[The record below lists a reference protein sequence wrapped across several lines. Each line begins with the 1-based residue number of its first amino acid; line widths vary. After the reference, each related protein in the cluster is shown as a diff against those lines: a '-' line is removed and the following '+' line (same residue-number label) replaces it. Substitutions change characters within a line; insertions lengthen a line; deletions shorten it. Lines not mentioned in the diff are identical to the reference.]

1 MSLISVELLKPG
13 MVLEQTVYT
22 PNSSNCLL
30 TSGTALSIRN
40 IQKLKDLGFTEVEVA
55 DPYTLFVSP
64 NDNMAQLVVEDF
76 IRVLRN
82 TSPKRPEANKN
93 DYIVTVA
100 KQLETLIHKL
110 VASDEV
116 LSFLVQLR
124 IINKRK
130 LYDHSIYTAVLSGLV
145 AGSMKLGPENVLGAI
160 LGGLLH
166 NIGICE
172 MPTLLDIEE
181 LSPQQENLW
190 REHPT
195 YGYYFALQNN
205 IPRVVANAIL
215 SHHEKWNGSGY
226 PKSISGEEIPILAR
240 IINVCSHYAESI
252 IIEDMQPYMA
262 VEELY
267 GASGFYYDPKV
278 VDAFVNNIPIYP
290 LGVMVRL
297 STKEVG
303 IVSNIRKNKGP
314 RPIVKIYYNRVNRPI
329 SEDKIVDLGVERT
342 IFIEEI
348 L

>member
-124 IINKRK
+124 IINKR
-130 LYDHSIYTAVLSGLV
+130 
-145 AGSMKLGPENVLGAI
+145 
-160 LGGLLH
+160 
-166 NIGICE
+166 
-172 MPTLLDIEE
+172 
-181 LSPQQENLW
+181 
-190 REHPT
+190 
-195 YGYYFALQNN
+195 
-205 IPRVVANAIL
+205 
-215 SHHEKWNGSGY
+215 
-226 PKSISGEEIPILAR
+226 R
-240 IINVCSHYAESI
+240 I
-252 IIEDMQPYMA
+252 
-262 VEELY
+262 
-267 GASGFYYDPKV
+267 F
-278 VDAFVNNIPIYP
+278 
-290 LGVMVRL
+290 
-297 STKEVG
+297 
-303 IVSNIRKNKGP
+303 
-314 RPIVKIYYNRVNRPI
+314 KI
-329 SEDKIVDLGVERT
+329 
-342 IFIEEI
+342 
-348 L
+348 